1 MRNIPINNIRKDFY
15 LAMLLRLRRRALINE
30 ME

>member
-1 MRNIPINNIRKDFY
+1 V
-15 LAMLLRLRRRALINE
+15 ALINE